1 MGMDMMYLQDEIRE
15 ERFIK
20 ATNTIN
26 EINKILEKFY
36 GNDSREDLKKEI
48 DILRSENLKLR
59 GELGEYKEL
68 IHKIGRLEE
77 LKERGY

>member
-15 ERFIK
+15 EKFIK

-26 EINKILEKFY
+26 DINKILEKFY

-48 DILRSENLKLR
+48 DRLRSENLKLR
-59 GELGEYKEL
+59 RELKEYKEL
-68 IHKIGRLEE
+68 IRKIQFIQ
-77 LKERGY
+77 RGDDE

>member
-1 MGMDMMYLQDEIRE
+1 MGMDMMHLEDEIRE

-26 EINKILEKFY
+26 EINKTLEKFY

-48 DILRSENLKLR
+48 DRLRNENLKLR
-59 GELGEYKEL
+59 RELKEYKEL
-68 IHKIGRLEE
+68 IRKIQFIQGVMMND
-77 LKERGY
+77 

>member
-15 ERFIK
+15 EKFIK

-26 EINKILEKFY
+26 EINKTLENFY

-48 DILRSENLKLR
+48 DRLRSENLKLR
-59 GELGEYKEL
+59 RELKEYKDL
-68 IHKIGRLEE
+68 IHKIQLMQ
-77 LKERGY
+77 KEDDE

>member
-15 ERFIK
+15 EKFIK

-26 EINKILEKFY
+26 EINKTLAKFY

-48 DILRSENLKLR
+48 DRLRNENLKLR
-59 GELGEYKEL
+59 RELKEYKEL
-68 IHKIGRLEE
+68 IRKIQFIQKGDDE
-77 LKERGY
+77 